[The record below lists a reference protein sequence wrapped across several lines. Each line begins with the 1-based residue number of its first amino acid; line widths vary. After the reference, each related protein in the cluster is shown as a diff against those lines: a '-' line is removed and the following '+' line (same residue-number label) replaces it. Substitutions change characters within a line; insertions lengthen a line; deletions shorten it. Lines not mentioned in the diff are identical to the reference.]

1 MDYPRSAPSYFTSMF
16 EISGFSESLIR
27 CCVRIPLRAFPPSHL
42 AATED
47 ESAVSEDLPRSR
59 VGFHGSL
66 VRPSA
71 SGRVARFCP
80 SPLARG
86 VGHLAPTLVGP
97 VADDVGLIRRC
108 QRSTCVA
115 AALPAPMRGKKTN
128 YTSALRV
135 LTKSLIFSPSSRTDS
150 PLLKCR

>member
-1 MDYPRSAPSYFTSMF
+1 MNRKYAACDYTRSAPSYLALPI

-47 ESAVSEDLPRSR
+47 ESAVSEDLPWSR

-71 SGRVARFCP
+71 SGRVARFWLR
-80 SPLARG
+80 SAVRRRG
-86 VGHLAPTLVGP
+86 RRRYANFRP
-97 VADDVGLIRRC
+97 VADVLCSSAVSKIKPAFVVARRC
-108 QRSTCVA
+108 
-115 AALPAPMRGKKTN
+115 TN
-128 YTSALRV
+128 PPDGNQHCTYYTTAG
-135 LTKSLIFSPSSRTDS
+135 SRRTIG
-150 PLLKCR
+150 RRTY